1 METPIM
7 TGSEVAIGRL
17 DTPAGTFGAVLT
29 SRGLARL
36 TLPGEAYDECE
47 AWAARW
53 EPQARWIADDG
64 GLHPIEEQLCA
75 YFDGTLTEFDTPL
88 DLRGTPFQ
96 VQVWNALTDVRYG
109 ETRTYGQIAA
119 AIGRPDAVRAVG
131 AANGAN
137 PVPVIVPCHRIIGG
151 DGKLV
156 GYGGG
161 LDMKRRLLE
170 REGVLWALS

>member
-1 METPIM
+1 M
-7 TGSEVAIGRL
+7 
-17 DTPAGTFGAVLT
+17 GAVLT
-29 SRGLARL
+29 ERGLARL
-36 TLPGEAYDECE
+36 TLPGEIYEECE

-53 EPQARWIADDG
+53 EPQARKVANDTR
-64 GLHPIEEQLCA
+64 LRLIEEQLCA
-75 YFDGTLTEFDTPL
+75 YFTGALKEFDLPL

-96 VQVWNALTDVRYG
+96 VQVWSALVGVGYG

-137 PVPVIVPCHRIIGG
+137 PVPVVVPCHRIIGG

-170 REGVLWALS
+170 IEGVIWALS